1 MKIFKFFVYIALL
14 IFLCAFAAKFF
25 NKLDAK
31 DESYNDFFYN
41 LNYLTV
47 KYNIKRHIIAGG
59 SSVLLNDGDFIALH
73 KNSTKN
79 FEYIKKYL
87 AKGPSDSAKEILI
100 LSSQCLSIEEYVSL
114 GKLILSLDRI
124 DLSIMYLV
132 PGPEYGFILD
142 KNYESDIVIDMLKSY
157 QLAHPDLKESIDLIL
172 VGVTIRRYREYIEYG
187 ADKLPFLDC
196 PIKELRS

>member
-1 MKIFKFFVYIALL
+1 
-14 IFLCAFAAKFF
+14 
-25 NKLDAK
+25 
-31 DESYNDFFYN
+31 
-41 LNYLTV
+41 LTV

-59 SSVLLNDGDFIALH
+59 SSVLLNDDDFIALH
-73 KNSTKN
+73 KNSKKN

-87 AKGPSDSAKEILI
+87 AKGPLDSAKEILI

-142 KNYESDIVIDMLKSY
+142 KYYESDIVIDILKSY

-172 VGVTIRRYREYIEYG
+172 AGVTIRRYKEYIEYG